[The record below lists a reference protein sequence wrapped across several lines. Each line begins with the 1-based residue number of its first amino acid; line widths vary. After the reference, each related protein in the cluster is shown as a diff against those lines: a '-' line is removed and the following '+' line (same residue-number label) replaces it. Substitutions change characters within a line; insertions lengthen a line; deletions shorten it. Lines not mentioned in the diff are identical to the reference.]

1 MARARARNPDVED
14 ARRRRRGSP
23 LACVLSR
30 ALRVPSVQ
38 HARCDAIFY
47 MVLYSKKVPPRTHCT
62 YQAPMSAAPVAAM
75 IVPIDKSDVHRICSG
90 QVCVDLPTVVKELVE
105 NALDAGATTIE
116 VRLAHHGAGS
126 IEVVDNGAGVTKA
139 NYQALTRKYH
149 TSKLSNFADL
159 EQVSSFGF
167 RGEALSS
174 ICELATRFE
183 VKEGSAVQEQTRRKA
198 LHAHF

>member
-1 MARARARNPDVED
+1 MRVDGGEVRPWLVC
-14 ARRRRRGSP
+14 SP
-23 LACVLSR
+23 GLSG
-30 ALRVPSVQ
+30 AL
-38 HARCDAIFY
+38 
-47 MVLYSKKVPPRTHCT
+47 LVPPLHTLVAMRYFKWFCIRSPATKRTALT
-62 YQAPMSAAPVAAM
+62 KPPMSAAPVAAM

>member
-1 MARARARNPDVED
+1 MRVDGGEVRPWLVC
-14 ARRRRRGSP
+14 SP
-23 LACVLSR
+23 GLSGPAGYLFKR
-30 ALRVPSVQ
+30 TRC
-38 HARCDAIFY
+38 RCDILNGFRGIRRKSRQNA
-47 MVLYSKKVPPRTHCT
+47 LHLPTT
-62 YQAPMSAAPVAAM
+62 PMSAAPVAAM

>member
-1 MARARARNPDVED
+1 MEAGSCATRAYV
-14 ARRRRRGSP
+14 S
-23 LACVLSR
+23 L
-30 ALRVPSVQ
+30 
-38 HARCDAIFY
+38 
-47 MVLYSKKVPPRTHCT
+47 
-62 YQAPMSAAPVAAM
+62 PMSAAPVAAM

-105 NALDAGATTIE
+105 NALDAGATTID

-183 VKEGSAVQEQTRRKA
+183 VKEGSIGANQEEGITSA
-198 LHAHF
+198 L